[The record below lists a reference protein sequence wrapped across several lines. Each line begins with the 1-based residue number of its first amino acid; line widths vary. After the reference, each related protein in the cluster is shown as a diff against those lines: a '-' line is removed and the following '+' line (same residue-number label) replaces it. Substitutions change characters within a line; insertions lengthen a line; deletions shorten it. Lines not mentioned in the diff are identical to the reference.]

1 MLLKYKDATCN
12 RSEADDSIEIK
23 PLPGGRWRLGMIAG
37 SFVRRRGILSAR
49 STGSPLGVILL
60 PDSPSRSVVC
70 KYLLVVYEA
79 CKKYETQALL
89 RAVVSKVLPSC

>member
-37 SFVRRRGILSAR
+37 SLSTRRIFVRRRGILSAR

-70 KYLLVVYEA
+70 KYLLVVYE
-79 CKKYETQALL
+79 TQALL